1 MSLLVEVFVR
11 EPDGEMRILDVPDE
25 VYRSGGFESWRTTV
39 WGSEFVRSLGARFLP
54 TLADDDLYVEAGDV
68 PEFRR
73 EVALLRSR
81 LDELAHGTERPR
93 TVEEHRHQIDT
104 RLRIIEESIRKARE
118 IGGGVLI
125 W

>member
-11 EPDGEMRILDVPDE
+11 EPDGGIRILDVPDD
-25 VYRSGGFESWRTTV
+25 VYQSGGFESWRTTV

-54 TLADDDLYVEAGDV
+54 VLAEQDLYVEAGDV
-68 PEFRR
+68 PEFQR

-81 LDELAHGTERPR
+81 LDEVTHGTARPR
-93 TVEEHRHQIDT
+93 TVEEHRHQIET
-104 RLRIIEESIRKARE
+104 RLRIMEESARKALE

-125 W
+125 

>member
-11 EPDGEMRILDVPDE
+11 EPDGGIRILDVPDD
-25 VYRSGGFESWRTTV
+25 VYQSGGFESWRTTV

-54 TLADDDLYVEAGDV
+54 VLAEQDLYVEAGDV
-68 PEFRR
+68 PEFQR

-81 LDELAHGTERPR
+81 LDEVTHGTARPR
-93 TVEEHRHQIDT
+93 TVEEHRHQIET
-104 RLRIIEESIRKARE
+104 RLRIMEESARKALE